1 MAVTLEDY
9 RIQVIEQLR
18 VAHGTARAR
27 DLLAEVNMVL
37 ASARLSWAAQGE
49 FWQSLNGDLDI
60 LAEESKGMLGKEAA
74 ALLGAVIAAA
84 QGAVMKYQRLLE
96 SDEDKSAD

>member
-27 DLLAEVNMVL
+27 DLLAVSFDASDCAL
-37 ASARLSWAAQGE
+37 ACYSAAGFSADLRSAAGPGLILV
-49 FWQSLNGDLDI
+49 SSGDLY
-60 LAEESKGMLGKEAA
+60 G
-74 ALLGAVIAAA
+74 
-84 QGAVMKYQRLLE
+84 
-96 SDEDKSAD
+96 